1 MDLRVTLIKVIFV
14 INMYIVVL
22 ELSKINSRK
31 YIGIKLNK
39 IELLTS
45 ITEG

>member
-1 MDLRVTLIKVIFV
+1 MLIKMIFV
-14 INMYIVVL
+14 INIHVYIVVL
-22 ELSKINSRK
+22 DLSKINSRK